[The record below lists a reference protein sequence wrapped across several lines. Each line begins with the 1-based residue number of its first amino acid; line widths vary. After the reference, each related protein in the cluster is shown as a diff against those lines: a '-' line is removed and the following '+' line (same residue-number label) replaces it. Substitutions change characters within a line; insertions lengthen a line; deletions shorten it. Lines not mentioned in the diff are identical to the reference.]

1 LIERCF
7 VRFRSAQEI
16 SLSAPLIYTTIG
28 FQSPSRNSSR
38 PEKKD
43 RMAAK
48 MNTLMKNRT
57 QLMRVRVATL
67 MLALMIAPAPAL
79 AQNYKPGFNI
89 FSPQQDYEIGRQS
102 AAAANRQLR
111 TRADAR
117 VSRIGK
123 RLAAHAPGTKF
134 PYEFRVVEDNAINAF
149 ALPGGFVY
157 INRGALQAARSE
169 DEIAAVIAHEIAH
182 VALRHGTNQASK
194 AYLAQ
199 AGLGLVGGL
208 LGGRGNSGLGQV
220 MGAVGGFGL
229 NTLFLKH
236 SRTAE
241 QQADSLG
248 MQMLRK
254 AGYDPRGM
262 ISFLQTI
269 QRHSGGRSV
278 EFLSSHPN
286 PSNRIARLEKELAS
300 GSRRR

>member
-1 LIERCF
+1 
-7 VRFRSAQEI
+7 
-16 SLSAPLIYTTIG
+16 
-28 FQSPSRNSSR
+28 
-38 PEKKD
+38 
-43 RMAAK
+43 
-48 MNTLMKNRT
+48 
-57 QLMRVRVATL
+57 
-67 MLALMIAPAPAL
+67 MLALMITPIAAI
-79 AQNYKPGFNI
+79 AQNYRPGFNI
-89 FSPQQDYEIGRQS
+89 FSPRQDYEIGRQS
-102 AAAANRQLR
+102 AVAVNRQLR
-111 TRADAR
+111 TYTDAR
-117 VSRIGK
+117 VSRIGN
-123 RLAAHAPGTKF
+123 RLAAQAPGVRY
-134 PYEFRVVEDNAINAF
+134 PYTFRVVDNNTINAF

-199 AGLGLVGGL
+199 AGLGVAGGL
-208 LGGRGNSGLGQV
+208 LGGRGNSGLSQM

-248 MQMLRK
+248 MRMLRR

-286 PSNRIARLEKELAS
+286 PSNRIARLEREL

>member
-1 LIERCF
+1 
-7 VRFRSAQEI
+7 
-16 SLSAPLIYTTIG
+16 
-28 FQSPSRNSSR
+28 
-38 PEKKD
+38 
-43 RMAAK
+43 
-48 MNTLMKNRT
+48 MNTLMKNRA
-57 QLMRVRVATL
+57 QWMSVRVATL
-67 MLALMIAPAPAL
+67 MLALIVAPVAAL

-89 FSPQQDYEIGRQS
+89 FSTKQDYEIGRRS

-111 TRADAR
+111 TYTDAR

-123 RLAAHAPGTKF
+123 RLAAHAPGARY
-134 PYEFRVVEDNAINAF
+134 PYQFRVVDNNAINAF

-157 INRGALQAARSE
+157 VNRGALQAARSE
-169 DEIAAVIAHEIAH
+169 NEIAAVIAHEIAH

-199 AGLGLVGGL
+199 TGLGLIGVA
-208 LGGRGNSGLGQV
+208 LGGRANSGLGQV

-229 NTLFLKH
+229 NTVLLKH
-236 SRTAE
+236 GRTAE
-241 QQADSLG
+241 KQADSLG
-248 MQMLRK
+248 MQMMRR

-262 ISFLQTI
+262 ISFLRTI

-286 PSNRIARLEKELAS
+286 PSNRIARLEKEL

>member
-1 LIERCF
+1 MNWELRTPPLDEEGKAFPWRQTQ
-7 VRFRSAQEI
+7 SEEI
-16 SLSAPLIYTTIG
+16 
-28 FQSPSRNSSR
+28 
-38 PEKKD
+38 
-43 RMAAK
+43 K
-48 MNTLMKNRT
+48 MNALIKYRA
-57 QLMRVRVATL
+57 QLMRSRVAPL
-67 MLALMIAPAPAL
+67 MMALIITPIAAL

-102 AAAANRQLR
+102 AAAVNRQLR
-111 TRADAR
+111 TYTDAR

-123 RLAAHAPGTKF
+123 RLAAQAPGTRY
-134 PYEFRVVEDNAINAF
+134 PYTFRVVDNNAINAF
-149 ALPGGFVY
+149 ALPGGYVY
-157 INRGALQAARSE
+157 VNRGALQAARNE
-169 DEIAAVIAHEIAH
+169 NEIAAVIAHEIAH

-194 AYLAQ
+194 AYLART
-199 AGLGLVGGL
+199 GLGLVGGL
-208 LGGRGNSGLGQV
+208 LGGRGNSGLGQM
-220 MGAVGGFGL
+220 MGVVGGFGL

-248 MQMLRK
+248 MQMLRR

-262 ISFLQTI
+262 ISFLQSI

-286 PSNRIARLEKELAS
+286 PSNRIARLEREL

>member
-1 LIERCF
+1 MDPLMNNRARLI
-7 VRFRSAQEI
+7 S
-16 SLSAPLIYTTIG
+16 
-28 FQSPSRNSSR
+28 
-38 PEKKD
+38 
-43 RMAAK
+43 
-48 MNTLMKNRT
+48 
-57 QLMRVRVATL
+57 VRVATL
-67 MLALMIAPAPAL
+67 MLALMATPIAAL
-79 AQNYKPGFNI
+79 SQNYKPGFNI
-89 FSPQQDYEIGRQS
+89 FSTRQDYEIGRQS
-102 AAAANRQLR
+102 AAVVNRQLR
-111 TRADAR
+111 TYKDAR

-123 RLAAHAPGTKF
+123 RLAAHAPGTRY
-134 PYEFRVVEDNAINAF
+134 PYEFRVVDNNAINAF

-157 INRGALQAARSE
+157 INRGALQAARTE
-169 DEIAAVIAHEIAH
+169 DEVAAVIAHEIAH

-199 AGLGLVGGL
+199 TGFGLIGGL
-208 LGGRGNSGLGQV
+208 LGGRRNSGPSQV

-229 NTLFLKH
+229 NTVLLKH

-248 MQMLRK
+248 MRMLRR

-269 QRHSGGRSV
+269 RRHSGGRSV

-286 PSNRIARLEKELAS
+286 PSNRIARLEREL

>member
-1 LIERCF
+1 
-7 VRFRSAQEI
+7 
-16 SLSAPLIYTTIG
+16 
-28 FQSPSRNSSR
+28 
-38 PEKKD
+38 
-43 RMAAK
+43 
-48 MNTLMKNRT
+48 MNALMKNRA
-57 QLMRVRVATL
+57 QLMRARVAAIT
-67 MLALMIAPAPAL
+67 LALLIAPLSAL

-111 TRADAR
+111 TYTDAR

-123 RLAAHAPGTKF
+123 RLAAHAPGVRY
-134 PYEFRVVEDNAINAF
+134 PYEFRVVDNNAINAF

-157 INRGALQAARSE
+157 VNRGALQAARSE

-194 AYLAQ
+194 AYMAQ
-199 AGLGLVGGL
+199 AGLGLIGGL

-229 NTLFLKH
+229 NTILLKH

-248 MQMLRK
+248 MQMLRR
-254 AGYDPRGM
+254 AGYNPRGM

-286 PSNRIARLEKELAS
+286 PANRIARLERELGS

>member
-1 LIERCF
+1 MY
-7 VRFRSAQEI
+7 
-16 SLSAPLIYTTIG
+16 P
-28 FQSPSRNSSR
+28 
-38 PEKKD
+38 
-43 RMAAK
+43 
-48 MNTLMKNRT
+48 LMKNGA
-57 QLMRVRVATL
+57 QLIRVRIATL
-67 MLALMIAPAPAL
+67 LLALMITPTAAL
-79 AQNYKPGFNI
+79 AQNYKPGFNL
-89 FSPQQDYEIGRQS
+89 FSTRQDYEIGRQS

-111 TRADAR
+111 TYRDAR

-123 RLAAHAPGTKF
+123 RLAAHAPGARF
-134 PYEFRVVEDNAINAF
+134 PYEFRVVYNNAINAF

-157 INRGALQAARSE
+157 INRGALQAARTD
-169 DEIAAVIAHEIAH
+169 DEVAAVISHEIAH

-199 AGLGLVGGL
+199 AGLGLIGGL
-208 LGGRGNSGLGQV
+208 LGGRRNSGIGQV

-229 NTLFLKH
+229 NTVLLKH

-248 MQMLRK
+248 MRMLSR
-254 AGYDPRGM
+254 AGYNPRGM

-269 QRHSGGRSV
+269 QRNSDRRSV

-286 PSNRIARLEKELAS
+286 PSNRIARLEREL

>member
-1 LIERCF
+1 
-7 VRFRSAQEI
+7 
-16 SLSAPLIYTTIG
+16 
-28 FQSPSRNSSR
+28 
-38 PEKKD
+38 
-43 RMAAK
+43 
-48 MNTLMKNRT
+48 MNPLMKNRA
-57 QLMRVRVATL
+57 QLISVRVATL
-67 MLALMIAPAPAL
+67 MLALMATPIAAL
-79 AQNYKPGFNI
+79 SQTYKPGFNI
-89 FSPQQDYEIGRQS
+89 FSPQQDYEIGRRS
-102 AAAANRQLR
+102 AASANRQLR
-111 TRADAR
+111 TYTDAR

-123 RLAAHAPGTKF
+123 RLAAYAPGVRY
-134 PYEFRVVEDNAINAF
+134 PYEFRVVDNNAINAF

-157 INRGALQAARSE
+157 INRGALQAARNE
-169 DEIAAVIAHEIAH
+169 NEIAAVIAHEIAH

-194 AYLAQ
+194 AYLAR

-229 NTLFLKH
+229 NTVLLKH

-248 MQMLRK
+248 MRMLRQ
-254 AGYDPRGM
+254 AGYDQRGM

-286 PSNRIARLEKELAS
+286 PSNRIARLEREL

>member
-1 LIERCF
+1 
-7 VRFRSAQEI
+7 
-16 SLSAPLIYTTIG
+16 
-28 FQSPSRNSSR
+28 
-38 PEKKD
+38 
-43 RMAAK
+43 
-48 MNTLMKNRT
+48 MNPQMKNRA
-57 QLMRVRVATL
+57 QLIRVRVATL
-67 MLALMIAPAPAL
+67 MTALMITPVAAL

-89 FSPQQDYEIGRQS
+89 FSTRQDYEIGRQS
-102 AAAANRQLR
+102 AATANRQLR
-111 TRADAR
+111 TYTDAR

-123 RLAAHAPGTKF
+123 RLAAQAPGARY
-134 PYEFRVVEDNAINAF
+134 PYEFRVVDNNAINAF

-157 INRGALQAARSE
+157 VNRGALQAARTE
-169 DEIAAVIAHEIAH
+169 DEVAAVIAHEIAH

-199 AGLGLVGGL
+199 TGLGLIGGL
-208 LGGRGNSGLGQV
+208 LGGRRNSGIGQV

-229 NTLFLKH
+229 NTVLLKH

-248 MQMLRK
+248 MRIMRR

-262 ISFLQTI
+262 ISLLQTI
-269 QRHSGGRSV
+269 QRHSGGRSI

-286 PSNRIARLEKELAS
+286 PSNRIARLEREL